1 MDFSDQV
8 AIITGSSAGIG
19 EAAAI
24 GMAEGGAKLVINYAK
39 NAEAADKVVAACKAA
54 GGDAIAVQADVS
66 DDAEGKTLVEAAM
79 DKWGRLTFWSIM
91 PARQN
96 S

>member
-1 MDFSDQV
+1 MEFLDQV

-24 GMAEGGAKLVINYAK
+24 GMAEGGAKLVINYSK
-39 NAEAADKVVAACKAA
+39 NAEAADNVVAACKAA

-66 DDAEGKTLVEAAM
+66 DDAEGKTL
-79 DKWGRLTFWSIM
+79 I
-91 PARQN
+91 
-96 S
+96 

>member
-24 GMAEGGAKLVINYAK
+24 GMAEGGAPSLVG
-39 NAEAADKVVAACKAA
+39 AATSGRILYWVCASSRYC
-54 GGDAIAVQADVS
+54 S
-66 DDAEGKTLVEAAM
+66 TLHNICFA
-79 DKWGRLTFWSIM
+79 S
-91 PARQN
+91 Q
-96 S
+96 

>member
-24 GMAEGGAKLVINYAK
+24 GMAEGGAKLVINYSKMQKPPTKSLPPARLQVTRLPCRPMFPTMPK
-39 NAEAADKVVAACKAA
+39 ARHWLRRQWTNGAA
-54 GGDAIAVQADVS
+54 
-66 DDAEGKTLVEAAM
+66 
-79 DKWGRLTFWSIM
+79 WTFWSIM